1 MKVAIIQNNPVW
13 GEKEKNIKELISL
26 MNKEIADLY
35 ILPEMAYTGYQIT
48 SKEEAQNLADT
59 IDSENI
65 SRFVKWAKDHNSAVV
80 LGFPEKAADG
90 HIYNSSV
97 MITPEGDKHIY
108 RKTHLFYKEKLFF
121 APGNTGFDVHDWRGV
136 KIGLAICFDWYFSE
150 SFRTLAL
157 IGADLIAHCS
167 NLVMP
172 YCQTVDYA
180 RAIENRVYIAT
191 ANRIGSEARD
201 GEKLTFT
208 GQSVLVSPKGEY
220 LIKAPSEDTGCFTA
234 QIDVAM
240 SRDKKLNEFND
251 VHADR
256 RKMFYFC
263 KIGKKDI

>member
-1 MKVAIIQNNPVW
+1 MRVAIIQNNPVW
-13 GEKEKNIKELISL
+13 GEKEKNINELIRL
-26 MNKEIADLY
+26 MNKEKADIY

-48 SKEEAQNLADT
+48 SKEEIENLADT

-65 SRFVKWAKDHNSAVV
+65 SRFAKFSKEQDCAVIV
-80 LGFPEKAADG
+80 GFPEKAADG
-90 HIYNSSV
+90 HFYNSSV

-121 APGNTGFDVHDWRGV
+121 APGNTGFNVHEWRGV

-157 IGADLIAHCS
+157 IGADIIAHCS

-191 ANRIGSEARD
+191 ANRIGSESRD
-201 GEKLTFT
+201 GEMLTFT

-220 LIKAPSEDTGCFTA
+220 LIKAPAEETGCFTA
-234 QIDVAM
+234 QIDTNL
-240 SRDKKLNEFND
+240 SRNKKLNEFND
-251 VHADR
+251 VLADR
-256 RKMFYFC
+256 RELFYRDHPV
-263 KIGKKDI
+263 K

>member
-13 GEKEKNIKELISL
+13 GEKKSNINDLIKLMEKER
-26 MNKEIADLY
+26 ADIY

-48 SKEEAQNLADT
+48 SKEEAENLADT

-65 SRFVKWAKDHNSAVV
+65 SRFVNWSKDNNSAVI
-80 LGFPEKAADG
+80 LGFPEKAPDG

-97 MITPEGDKHIY
+97 MITPEGELHIY

-121 APGNTGFDVHDWRGV
+121 SPGNTGFNVFEWRGV
-136 KIGLAICFDWYFSE
+136 KVGLAICFDWYFSE

-157 IGADLIAHCS
+157 IGADIIAHCS

-172 YCQTVDYA
+172 HCQTVDYA
-180 RAIENRVYIAT
+180 RAIENRVFIAT
-191 ANRIGSEARD
+191 ANRTGSEARD

-220 LIKAPSEDTGCFTA
+220 LIKAPADDTGCFTA
-234 QIDVAM
+234 QIDTSL
-240 SRDKKLNEFND
+240 SRNKKLNEFND
-251 VHADR
+251 VLADR
-256 RKMFYFC
+256 REIFYGSDKCF
-263 KIGKKDI
+263 

>member
-13 GEKEKNIKELISL
+13 GEKEKNINELIRL
-26 MNKEIADLY
+26 MNKEKADLY

-48 SKEEAQNLADT
+48 SKEEAQSLADT
-59 IDSENI
+59 VDSENI
-65 SRFVKWAKDHNSAVV
+65 SRFAKFSKEQDCAVTV
-80 LGFPEKAADG
+80 GFPEKAADG
-90 HIYNSSV
+90 NIYNSSV
-97 MITPEGDKHIY
+97 MITPEGELHIY

-121 APGNTGFDVHDWRGV
+121 APGNTGFNVHEWRGV

-150 SFRTLAL
+150 SFKTLAL
-157 IGADLIAHCS
+157 IGADIIAHSS

-208 GQSVLVSPKGEY
+208 GQSVLVSPRGEY
-220 LIKAPSEDTGCFTA
+220 LIKAPSDDTGCFTA
-234 QIDVAM
+234 QIDAAM
-240 SRDKKLNEFND
+240 SRNKKLNEFND
-251 VHADR
+251 VLADR
-256 RKMFYFC
+256 RELFYVV
-263 KIGKKDI
+263 